1 MFFSYNWAKI
11 FIMSKTIF
19 ILSGPAGVGKTTI
32 WHKISHRVP
41 HIAKIITTTSR
52 EMRSGEINGVDY
64 YFLSRTD
71 FEAKIA
77 AWDFIEY
84 ATVHTNLYGST
95 FSELNRIL
103 SENKNPLYIIEPQG
117 MVYIKPVLEKKWYK
131 VKTIFL
137 LPPSIDELKKR
148 LSARGTETPEQYEIR
163 LNTALQELE
172 QKKFYDIQVLNDD
185 MKIAENDLVKIF
197 SDHV

>member
-1 MFFSYNWAKI
+1 
-11 FIMSKTIF
+11 
-19 ILSGPAGVGKTTI
+19 
-32 WHKISHRVP
+32 
-41 HIAKIITTTSR
+41 
-52 EMRSGEINGVDY
+52 MRSGEINGVDY
-64 YFLSRTD
+64 HFLPRTD

-95 FSELNRIL
+95 FSELDRIL

-117 MVYIKPVLEKKWYK
+117 MVYIKPVLEKEWYK

-172 QKKFYDIQVLNDD
+172 QKNFYDIQVLNDD

>member
-1 MFFSYNWAKI
+1 MN
-11 FIMSKTIF
+11 KTIF

-32 WHKISHRVP
+32 WHKIEHRVP

-52 EMRSGEINGVDY
+52 DIRPGEINGVDY
-64 YFLSRTD
+64 HFLSRAD
-71 FEAKIA
+71 FEAKITA
-77 AWDFIEY
+77 GDFIEY

-95 FSELNRIL
+95 FSELDRIL

-117 MVYIKPVLEKKWYK
+117 MVYIKPVLEEEGYQ

-148 LSARGTETPEQYEIR
+148 LSARGTETPEQYAIR

-172 QKKFYDIQVLNDD
+172 QKNFYDIQVLNDD
-185 MKIAENDLVKIF
+185 LETAQNHLIKIF

>member
-1 MFFSYNWAKI
+1 
-11 FIMSKTIF
+11 
-19 ILSGPAGVGKTTI
+19 
-32 WHKISHRVP
+32 
-41 HIAKIITTTSR
+41 
-52 EMRSGEINGVDY
+52 MRSGEINGVDY
-64 YFLSRTD
+64 HFLPRTD

-95 FSELNRIL
+95 FSELDRIL

-172 QKKFYDIQVLNDD
+172 QKNFYDIQVLNDD

>member
-1 MFFSYNWAKI
+1 
-11 FIMSKTIF
+11 
-19 ILSGPAGVGKTTI
+19 
-32 WHKISHRVP
+32 
-41 HIAKIITTTSR
+41 
-52 EMRSGEINGVDY
+52 MRSGEINGVDY

-77 AWDFIEY
+77 VWDFIEY

-95 FSELNRIL
+95 FSELDRIL

-172 QKKFYDIQVLNDD
+172 QKKFYDIQVINDD